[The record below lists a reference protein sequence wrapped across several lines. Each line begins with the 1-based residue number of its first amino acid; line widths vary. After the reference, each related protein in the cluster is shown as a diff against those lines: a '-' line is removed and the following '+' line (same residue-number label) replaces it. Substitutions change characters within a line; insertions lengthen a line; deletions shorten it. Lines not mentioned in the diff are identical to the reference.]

1 MQNMSN
7 KELTSLI
14 SENLVSID
22 NVNNIIANTL
32 HNQEQ
37 KINNISTISSSINDS
52 LTYIY
57 DNLYKM
63 SSTFLYFFYTPIKGN
78 NIIQIKDI
86 NLGNMDINSTQ
97 TNTTL
102 LDSIKESSKCIGIT
116 LDKQNDE
123 LNQLNKKNIENETIL
138 QKNINLTKNLINY
151 YK

>member
-1 MQNMSN
+1 
-7 KELTSLI
+7 
-14 SENLVSID
+14 
-22 NVNNIIANTL
+22 
-32 HNQEQ
+32 
-37 KINNISTISSSINDS
+37 
-52 LTYIY
+52 
-57 DNLYKM
+57 M